1 MASTHTTAS
10 CPTCDTTFRVP
21 VCRDE
26 DDAYA
31 ALELKPC
38 GACGAL
44 LCACCEQFQC
54 DGCAATFCTSH
65 LVSIPDGTLNPL
77 RCCATCAAEVE
88 VIELPL
94 APLVCAC
101 CSQVI
106 GFRDNLTSDGE
117 NIWLTAH
124 FNVSQERLRIAAQEY
139 DELMESAPVTP
150 KAMGTAVKVAGAQAK
165 EVA

>member
-1 MASTHTTAS
+1 MATHFTTAS
-10 CPTCDTTFRVP
+10 CPTCETTFSRVP

-26 DDAYA
+26 DGTYA
-31 ALELKPC
+31 ALELKRC

-44 LCACCEQFQC
+44 LCGCCEQFQC
-54 DGCAATFCTSH
+54 DGCAATFCAEH
-65 LVSIPDGTLNPL
+65 LESIPDGTLTPL
-77 RCCATCAAEVE
+77 RCCATCATEVE

-106 GFRDNLTSDGE
+106 GIRDNLTSDGE
-117 NIWLTAH
+117 EMWLTAH
-124 FNVSQERLRIAAQEY
+124 FNASQERLRIAAQEY

-150 KAMGTAVKVAGAQAK
+150 KPMGAAAAAADAET